1 MAETLRVLLVE
12 DLDAD
17 AELVL
22 ATLRATFAEVAS
34 TRVEDDSGLRTA
46 LADGAWDVVL
56 CDYALPQ
63 FSAHAALEVVLGTD
77 ADLPLVVVSG
87 TIGEEAAVEALKAGA
102 RDVVLKTNLS
112 RLVSVVQRALRETES
127 RAQQRESERR
137 RQALE
142 ASLRELNER
151 LSASE
156 ARYRSLFVRNPQPM
170 VVYDFETLEIV
181 EVSDAM
187 IAKYGFSRS
196 EFLDMKISE
205 LAPSEDTAQVVRFL
219 ASDPP
224 PQRPG
229 NAAPGYP
236 GRHRLSDGT
245 VIDVE
250 AASDYLTL
258 DGRPCRVAIYTDVTE
273 RNRATAALAQARDAA
288 VEASNAKSVF
298 LANMSHEIRTP
309 MNGVLGM
316 TEILLDMDLTG
327 EQQECATQIARSGH
341 QMLSIINDILD
352 ISKIETGHLELET
365 TDFALHDVLHD
376 AYAVAAT
383 PAHVKG
389 LETMLTI
396 GERVPAKASGDS
408 RRLRQVLLNLVA
420 NAVKFTPG
428 GTVVVDAQAREED
441 GERFVLRVEVTDTG
455 IGIAEE
461 NLAKVFEPFTQED
474 ASTTRLYGGTGL
486 GLAIVRETVEL
497 MGGKVG
503 VQSELSEGSTFWFEI
518 PLTVPTSERARPA
531 ERALHGAEPAW
542 GRPPLVLVVE
552 DNPVNQIVAART
564 LERCGCETRIADNG
578 VAALEALSERYDLVL
593 MDCQMP
599 VMDGYAATA
608 EFRRRESGGQ
618 RTPVVAM
625 TANAMAG
632 DREKCLAAGMD
643 DYISKPLR
651 YAELAAKLKEWIPGT
666 TAAVTETRATAAVT
680 PTGERS

>member
-1 MAETLRVLLVE
+1 MAKPLRVLLVE

-22 ATLRATFAEVAS
+22 ATLRSTFGDPAS
-34 TRVEDDSGLRTA
+34 TRVEDESGLRAA
-46 LADGAWDVVL
+46 LAEGPWDVVL

-63 FSAHAALEVVLGTD
+63 FSAHAALEVVLESDG
-77 ADLPLVVVSG
+77 DLPLVVVSG
-87 TIGEEAAVEALKAGA
+87 TIGEEAAVEVLKAGA
-102 RDVVLKTNLS
+102 RDIVLKTNLG

-127 RAQQRESERR
+127 RAQQREAERERR
-137 RQALE
+137 ALE

-170 VVYDFETLEIV
+170 AVYDFETLEIV

-187 IAKYGFSRS
+187 ISKYGFSRS
-196 EFLDMKISE
+196 EFLGMKITE

-219 ASDPP
+219 ASHPP
-224 PQRPG
+224 PQHHG
-229 NAAPGYP
+229 SAAPGYP
-236 GRHRLSDGT
+236 GRHRLGDGT
-245 VIDVE
+245 IIDVE

-273 RNRATAALAQARDAA
+273 RNRATAALAQARDVA

-316 TEILLDMDLTG
+316 TEILLDMDLTP
-327 EQQECATQIARSGH
+327 EQHECAAQIARSGQ

-352 ISKIETGHLELET
+352 ISKIETGHLELEA
-365 TDFALHDVLHD
+365 TDFAVHDVVRD
-376 AYAVAAT
+376 AYSVAAT
-383 PAHVKG
+383 PAHAKG
-389 LETMLTI
+389 LETILTI
-396 GERVPAKASGDS
+396 DDGVPARASGDS
-408 RRLRQVLLNLVA
+408 RRLRQVVLNLVA
-420 NAVKFTPG
+420 NAVKFTPS
-428 GTVVVDAQAREED
+428 GTVVLTAQAREE
-441 GERFVLRVEVTDTG
+441 GRERFSLRVEVTDTG

-497 MGGKVG
+497 MGGTVG
-503 VQSELSEGSTFWFEI
+503 VQSELGEGSTFWFEI
-518 PLTVPTSERARPA
+518 PLAQPAPGRAWSA
-531 ERALHGAEPAW
+531 ERALPGAAPAW
-542 GRPPLVLVVE
+542 SRPPLVLVVE

-564 LERCGCETRIADNG
+564 LERCGCDTHIADNG

-599 VMDGYAATA
+599 VMDGYEATA
-608 EFRRRESGGQ
+608 EFRRREGGRQ

-651 YAELAAKLKEWIPGT
+651 YAELAAKLKQWIPGT
-666 TAAVTETRATAAVT
+666 PDAVTETRTVPAAA
-680 PTGERS
+680 PHQEAC